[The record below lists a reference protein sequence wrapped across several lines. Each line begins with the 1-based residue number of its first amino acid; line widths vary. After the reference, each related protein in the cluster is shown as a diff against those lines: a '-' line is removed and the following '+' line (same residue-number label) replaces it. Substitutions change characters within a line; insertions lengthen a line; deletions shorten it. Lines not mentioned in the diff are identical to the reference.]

1 MLDKDFNWCFNHE
14 SLYRWWLNCICI
26 IHKSHVDESLDSDS
40 IFSLWQKAKEWA
52 YKIANS
58 RNPELSYINMFRE
71 IFYNTHDH
79 RFYLFFFIHTMLM
92 SIKNENLEE
101 MVSNL
106 NKTLFEM
113 ISSLELDENSSDI
126 ESDYD
131 YSLPDG
137 GITETITKTKT
148 KTDETIT
155 ITKTITKTDAGTQTK
170 TKTKTKT
177 ETDETETEENS
188 VDVILQNYN
197 SLNNEDFI
205 SAMRKAVDK
214 GWIKIK
220 DGKCEWIGPKEIYKG
235 NSDSVLT
242 YFIGK
247 ALNLK
252 TDVEKVKDPATD
264 KMKEQLTYDSRQDA
278 INRFPKEEIN
288 SLFGKSLIIS
298 QWKQIFT
305 VQKIQ
310 VWREVIDKFFDE
322 NKENKE
328 NNIQ

>member
-1 MLDKDFNWCFNHE
+1 MLDKDFYWCYNHE

-26 IHKSHVDESLDSDS
+26 IHKPHVDESLDSDS

-137 GITETITKTKT
+137 SITETITITKTKT
-148 KTDETIT
+148 KTDETKT
-155 ITKTITKTDAGTQTK
+155 DGTKTITKVDG
-170 TKTKTKT
+170 
-177 ETDETETEENS
+177 S
-188 VDVILQNYN
+188 VELPDVLDT
-197 SLNNEDFI
+197 NEFKKYL
-205 SAMRKAVDK
+205 R
-214 GWIKIK
+214 
-220 DGKCEWIGPKEIYKG
+220 
-235 NSDSVLT
+235 
-242 YFIGK
+242 
-247 ALNLK
+247 
-252 TDVEKVKDPATD
+252 
-264 KMKEQLTYDSRQDA
+264 
-278 INRFPKEEIN
+278 
-288 SLFGKSLIIS
+288 
-298 QWKQIFT
+298 
-305 VQKIQ
+305 
-310 VWREVIDKFFDE
+310 
-322 NKENKE
+322 
-328 NNIQ
+328 